1 MTILIEL
8 LFCGAVAGGLLWAQ
22 RVAARRRLN
31 RNAVIDVATVNG
43 RFIPQCSECGP
54 MPVALVSA
62 MKADELRLKHMKKH
76 RHL

>member
-8 LFCGAVAGGLLWAQ
+8 LFCGAVAGGLLWTQ

-43 RFIPQCSECGP
+43 RFIPQFSDCGP